1 MRCSIDE
8 DDDPLFLITFR
19 VGVAQAGHK
28 YYPTLAAVAAGAD
41 GVVITQGHASFES
54 AVNYAKRLLRINQRR
69 LEQGKVIPFASSHAA
84 LADEWREEITS
95 AAVEKAK
102 EKFMAELSQRRL
114 MQ

>member
-1 MRCSIDE
+1 MDDE
-8 DDDPLFLITFR
+8 DDDALFLITLR

-28 YYPTLAAVAAGAD
+28 YYPTLAAVVAGGE

-54 AVNYAKRLLRINQRR
+54 AVSYAKRLLRINQRR
-69 LEQGKVIPFASSHAA
+69 LDQGKVVPFAPSRAT
-84 LADEWREEITS
+84 LPDEWREEIAS
-95 AAVEKAK
+95 AAIEKAK